1 MAKKKPP
8 KKKSLASRYSTQV
21 QAEGKLRYDPQRQE
35 LRSALEDLAGEL
47 TSGVKTATAASEGQ
61 KRAAIAARPQIEGAY
76 SDANTA
82 TDRAQTDLATK
93 MGQLPGGGQLLSGA
107 AARDAEGTKR
117 RLAESLAS
125 ARTELTDRQT
135 RAAEGLSLQVGN
147 LQGRFSSEA
156 GKLRSKL
163 QGVAEQEG
171 TFRQGRTAELTGEE
185 RKASRDAGQKAA
197 DRKTRLA
204 VGGVD
209 ASGKVIPGGAKD
221 SPKSSK
227 ASREKAG
234 KAGADFTDQLAKAK
248 AAVAPYVGKLPR
260 PKIAA
265 LLSGGAPAVTESVD
279 EKKLNRLI
287 AANPPAGEPGHLSE
301 SELRRRAT
309 APGAPAVAPVES
321 SAALSAALDILLD
334 KHLSPATVA
343 KLRQKYPGIQIKK
356 TGLPTRKSA
365 PKRPKSSASN
375 YAGGAGAG
383 SGVAG

>member
-171 TFRQGRTAELTGEE
+171 TFRQGRTAELTGDE
-185 RKASRDAGQKAA
+185 RKASRTSREKAA
-197 DRKTRLA
+197 DREVTMRGQDLTHEDRQAAARSKDTKRP
-204 VGGVD
+204 
-209 ASGKVIPGGAKD
+209 SGKDLGALD
-221 SPKSSK
+221 EGLSK
-227 ASREKAG
+227 ARSTISSYVKKGVPRAKVA
-234 KAGADFTDQLAKAK
+234 ALFVSGAD
-248 AAVAPYVGKLPR
+248 
-260 PKIAA
+260 
-265 LLSGGAPAVTESVD
+265 ESVD
-279 EKKLNRLI
+279 EEKLNKLV
-287 AANPPAGEPGHLSE
+287 AANPPSGQPGHIDPTD
-301 SELRRRAT
+301 LRRRAT
-309 APGAPAVAPVES
+309 LPKVE
-321 SAALSAALDILLD
+321 ALDPLVLSIALDLAYD
-334 KHLSPATVA
+334 KHISARNVS

-356 TGLPTRKSA
+356 TGLPTRGSM
-365 PKRPKSSASN
+365 PKRAKPSASN